1 MSLHSI
7 LNESTSA
14 VRKQMDETKGLVGK
28 WSKTG
33 LLEGI
38 DTEYDRHGMAI
49 MLENQAKQLVTE
61 ANATGTA
68 GNSEQWSGVA
78 LPLVRRV
85 FAEIAAKDFV
95 SVQPMNLP
103 SGLVFY
109 MDFKYGSSQPGFST
123 TNTSNTP
130 SAAGYQN
137 NSVFGVTSDT
147 ANASQGLYG
156 AGRFGYSM
164 NKAVASISASGSFT
178 PDATKIKISTALTM
192 ASDADLDE
200 FNYDSNFT
208 TAYSASIAAGHFK
221 KLTVSVDSLTSPDLE
236 GVRAYSLSGSSV
248 GHIATVFPQFTK
260 NVNDTTLTFVVSG
273 SILSTAAAANVNVQ
287 YQKQPAATTRGD
299 FEDTTGNGTDIN
311 IPEINVELKSE
322 AIVAKT
328 RKLKAVWSPEFAQ
341 DLNAYHSIDAEAEL
355 TSMLSEYISQE
366 IDLEILDML
375 IQNAV
380 TTENWSA
387 ALGYE
392 YSAASDTFASIG
404 NAAAAAYTQQT
415 WFQTLGTKIQKVS
428 NKIHQKTMRGGA
440 NFLVCSPDVAT
451 ILESIPGY
459 AADTNGDKMQF
470 AMGVQKVGMLNSRYT
485 VYKNPYMTD
494 NVVLLGYRGAQFLET
509 GAVYAPYI
517 PLIMTPLVYD
527 PTNFTPRK
535 GVMTRYAKKMV
546 RPEFYG
552 TVKIHGL
559 NLV

>member
-1 MSLHSI
+1 
-7 LNESTSA
+7 
-14 VRKQMDETKGLVGK
+14 MDETKGLVGK

-38 DTEYDRHGMAI
+38 DSEYERHGMAI

-61 ANATGTA
+61 ANSTGTSS
-68 GNSEQWSGVA
+68 NSEQWSGVA

-123 TNTSNTP
+123 TNTSNVP
-130 SAAGYQN
+130 SSAGYQN

-147 ANASQGLYG
+147 TNASQGLYG

-178 PDATKIKISTALTM
+178 ADSTKIRISTALTM

-236 GVRAYSLSGSSV
+236 GVRAYSLSGSTV

-273 SILSTAAAANVNVQ
+273 SIVTTNAAANVNVQ

-559 NLV
+559 HLV